1 MSSVKDQILCLIW
14 GRLPLLI
21 FAKVTYLQNFFKAKL
36 TWRSLGS
43 SFERNVTGTKR
54 AHLGLTWC
62 ILYTW
67 LARYTWWQKRGGS
80 FSCEAFQPA
89 PDGCLPGGGDSAPGC
104 HHLST
109 AAKRCFLVQSVQ
121 LCHVFAVVSS
131 ARKELKMDRRR
142 QALSDCDRLWSLF
155 SSNLSEERS
164 LWFRLNIR
172 SALMKMSKIARGTEV
187 EKSALQ

>member
-21 FAKVTYLQNFFKAKL
+21 FAKVTYLQKFFKAKL

-89 PDGCLPGGGDSAPGC
+89 PDGCLPGGGDSAPCC
-104 HHLST
+104 HHWSA

-121 LCHVFAVVSS
+121 LCHVFAVSS
-131 ARKELKMDRRR
+131 FSKERVENG
-142 QALSDCDRLWSLF
+142 SSETGFERLWPSVYDPFSLPTF
-155 SSNLSEERS
+155 LRA
-164 LWFRLNIR
+164 IT
-172 SALMKMSKIARGTEV
+172 ALMIMSKIARGTEV

>member
-104 HHLST
+104 HHWST

-121 LCHVFAVVSS
+121 LCHVFAVSS
-131 ARKELKMDRRR
+131 FSKERVENG
-142 QALSDCDRLWSLF
+142 SSETGFERLWPSMIPF
-155 SSNLSEERS
+155 HFQPF
-164 LWFRLNIR
+164 WGGIT
-172 SALMKMSKIARGTEV
+172 ALMIMSKIARGTEV

>member
-89 PDGCLPGGGDSAPGC
+89 PDGCLPGGGDSALGC
-104 HHLST
+104 HHWST
-109 AAKRCFLVQSVQ
+109 AAKRCLFVWCKAFNCAMVLLLVR
-121 LCHVFAVVSS
+121 S

-155 SSNLSEERS
+155 TSNLSEEGSRR
-164 LWFRLNIR
+164 WW
-172 SALMKMSKIARGTEV
+172 
-187 EKSALQ
+187 

>member
-121 LCHVFAVVSS
+121 LCHVFVVVSS
-131 ARKELKMDRRR
+131 HQQGKSWKWIVG
-142 QALSDCDRLWSLF
+142 DRLWAIVTVFDPFSLPTF
-155 SSNLSEERS
+155 PRS
-164 LWFRLNIR
+164 DHSDF
-172 SALMKMSKIARGTEV
+172 V
-187 EKSALQ
+187 